1 MIITPLKLAVI
12 ICIAA
17 AYLGLVFAGDK
28 ALVPALAR
36 SMSSEVISIRTAY
49 RWLAAVVTFGLFFYG
64 LGTQIDNHDWA
75 VDITKFVIAAC
86 AAGCVF
92 YERRREG
99 LGRPLAERWKRFV
112 GLGLALMAIIAYF
125 NGFRFGYPHY
135 FHRWDQFHYYM
146 GAKYFREMGYDGLY
160 KCALIAEDELGVQDR
175 QEGDDVDFPNHL
187 PIDLSKE
194 VRHADKKIRNLGGD
208 NLLIPASGV
217 LEHPEVCKAHFS
229 PARWD
234 LFKQDVRYFRLSS
247 DKGYWEDMQKDHGY
261 NPPPV
266 WTILGNFFANLQPAS
281 MRYLQ
286 ILASLDI
293 FYLFG
298 AFAVLWWAFGW
309 RVFAVAAIFWGCQA
323 SAPFY
328 WTGGA
333 FLRQDWLF
341 FLAASVAL
349 ARKHYW
355 KLSGAAMV
363 YAGLLRVFPG
373 LTVIGW
379 LTVVGWELVRHR
391 RLAKHHVQMLIGGVL
406 AAAVLVPWSIYV
418 AGGSLSGDAVR
429 QSYGSFYKHT
439 LEVHDRTP
447 LTNHMGLRVL
457 VSHNVGSTW
466 KSGRMKYTKD
476 PKLTDPFK
484 VWKDMR
490 NERYDK
496 YKLVA
501 YAIILMTMAY
511 FAWVCRRIK
520 NMWVAEC
527 LAQVFIILMSQLT
540 CYYYSFMIL
549 IAPLTK
555 LRRDIEAPLFGLA
568 LLTQVASARFIYNDD
583 KYTVLTGLSLVLSW
597 GLLCAFSDPVAIAKL
612 RARFFPPK
620 NEAQPT

>member
-1 MIITPLKLAVI
+1 MIISPLKLAI
-12 ICIAA
+12 ILGCAA
-17 AYLGLVFAGDK
+17 GYLALVFVLDRAV
-28 ALVPALAR
+28 VPSLAR
-36 SMSSEVISIRTAY
+36 SMSAEETSVRTAY
-49 RWLAAVVTFGLFFYG
+49 RWLMAVVTFGAFFYA
-64 LGTQIDNHDWA
+64 LGQIIDNHDWA
-75 VDITKFVIAAC
+75 VDISKFVIAAI

-92 YERRREG
+92 YEKRREG
-99 LGRPLAERWKRFV
+99 LGRPIAERWKRFI
-112 GLGLALMAIIAYF
+112 GLSLAFMAIVAYF

-146 GAKYFREMGYDGLY
+146 GAKYFPEMGYDGLY

-175 QEGDDVDFPNHL
+175 QEGDDADFPNKL

-194 VRHADKKIRNLGGD
+194 VRHGDKKIRNLGGD
-208 NLLIPASGV
+208 NLLIPAAPI
-217 LEHPEVCKAHFS
+217 LEHPEVCKAKFS
-229 PARWD
+229 DPRWT

-266 WTILGNFFANLQPAS
+266 WTILGSALSNLHPAS

-286 ILASLDI
+286 FLAGIDI
-293 FYLFG
+293 VYLFG
-298 AFAVLWWAFGW
+298 AFAMLWWAFGW

-341 FLAASVAL
+341 FLAASVAF

-355 KLSGAAMV
+355 KLSGASMV

-379 LTVVGWELVRHR
+379 LVVVGWELVRHR
-391 RLAKHHVQMLIGGVL
+391 RLAKNHIQMLIGGVL
-406 AAAVLVPWSIYV
+406 AAAVLIPTSVYV
-418 AGGSLSGDAVR
+418 AGKD
-429 QSYGSFYKHT
+429 SYQSFYKHT

-457 VSHNVGSTW
+457 ISDNVGSDW

-476 PKLTDPFK
+476 TKLTDPFK

-490 NERYDK
+490 NARYDK

-501 YAIILMTMAY
+501 YAIILLTLGY

-520 NMWVAEC
+520 NMWVAQC
-527 LAQVFIILMSQLT
+527 LAQVFVILMSQLT

-549 IAPLTK
+549 VAPLTK
-555 LRRDIEAPLFGLA
+555 VRRDIEAPLFGLA
-568 LLTQVASARFIYNDD
+568 LLTQVASGRFNYNDD
-583 KYTVLTGLSLVLSW
+583 KYTVLTGLSLVFSW
-597 GLLCAFSDPVAIAKL
+597 GLLCAFSDPVGLAKIK
-612 RARFFPPK
+612 ARFFPPK
-620 NEAQPT
+620 KEEVPAR